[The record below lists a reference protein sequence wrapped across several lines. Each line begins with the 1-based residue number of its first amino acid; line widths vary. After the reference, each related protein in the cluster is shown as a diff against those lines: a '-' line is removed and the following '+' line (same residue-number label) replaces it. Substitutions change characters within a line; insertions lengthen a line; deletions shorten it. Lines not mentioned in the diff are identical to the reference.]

1 MCVES
6 CPSSNNYKKFHCH
19 YDLQD
24 KVNAQYLD
32 GYGYVNTFQCMYYI
46 KTKVFFNRC
55 KPVIDVSK
63 ALTEAMLVAIAG
75 NSTLSS
81 VSIYSTMTDK
91 SISWFQTFVADVST
105 LRGYIFGFGIGVAT
119 AVAFLYLFILRIPGF
134 LFTVIW
140 SVIVGVMVFLFVGSW
155 LLWSL
160 ANNWSTD
167 GIHSTHE
174 IITMRVFA
182 YFGMA
187 VSVLYVCVILVLR
200 SRIELAIG
208 VVKQAT
214 RAMKAMPAMIFLP
227 IIQTF
232 GITCFLVVWV
242 IYVFYL
248 ASSGDIVINTGIRD
262 GFQFSYHTYTYATNS
277 KYAFLYLLFC
287 WFWTSEFVIAFG
299 QLVIALSFASW
310 YFTRDKSTV
319 GNLTF
324 VWVSVYETIYS
335 NFESTYILTSYRFR
349 SVKGFQNCSSLPSGH
364 CSVWLV
370 DNRHREN
377 DSCRVG
383 IPAEESQEN

>member
-1 MCVES
+1 MVCVNS
-6 CPSSNNYKKFHCH
+6 CPSSNNYLKFYCH

-24 KVNAQYLD
+24 KVNSQFQY
-32 GYGYVNTFQCMYYI
+32 GYAYVNTYQCMYYI

-55 KPVIDVSK
+55 APDTDVSK
-63 ALTEAMLVAIAG
+63 VLSEAMSAANAA

-81 VSIYSTMTDK
+81 AAKYSTGDTGM
-91 SISWFQTFVADVST
+91 SWFNTFIADINN

-119 AVAFLYLFILRIPGF
+119 AVAFLYLYILRIPGF
-134 LFTVIW
+134 LFTIIW
-140 SVIVGVMVFLFVGSW
+140 SVIVGIMVFLFVGSW

-160 ANNWSTD
+160 ANTWSTD
-167 GIHSTHE
+167 GIHGKDE

-182 YFGMA
+182 YFGII
-187 VSVLYVCVILVLR
+187 VTFLYVCLILVLR
-200 SRIELAIG
+200 SRIQLAIG
-208 VVKQAT
+208 VVKQAS
-214 RAMKAMPAMIFLP
+214 RAMTAMPSIILLP

-248 ASSGDIVINTGIRD
+248 ASSGSVITKTGTQAGIPY
-262 GFQFSYHTYTYATNS
+262 SYRTYSYTTNS

-319 GNLTF
+319 GNNTV
-324 VWVSVYETIYS
+324 VWVSVI
-335 NFESTYILTSYRFR
+335 
-349 SVKGFQNCSSLPSGH
+349 
-364 CSVWLV
+364 
-370 DNRHREN
+370 D
-377 DSCRVG
+377 
-383 IPAEESQEN
+383 